1 MRSGLPLLLALL
13 VSLASVRCD
22 RPTPQPNVILIVVD
36 TLRKDHLGV
45 YGHTRPTSPNI
56 DTLAS
61 SAVRYTRAFSQ
72 APWTTP
78 SVAALLT
85 SLYPSHLDILHLPHR
100 LSHDFEL
107 LPEVLQANGY
117 ATGAVISHDL
127 LGSTWNFDQGYDE
140 FYEELAQGHEFVSSP
155 DVTDRAIDFVDRHS
169 DRPFFLLAHYFDPH
183 HIYQRHEG
191 FDFVAPLNY
200 QGQIPEGV
208 TIRML
213 RAIDPDDIEEE
224 DIRFLEALYDSDIA
238 FTDHHIGRFLTHLR
252 QRGLF
257 DTALIVF
264 TADHGEEFFDHR
276 SFGHARTLYN
286 ELINVP
292 LLVKYPDQR
301 EGLVSERSVGTI
313 DVFPTVLDLLDIAPS
328 SSLSGVSLLAQPQD
342 EDERVIFSETS
353 RLSILRAAIR
363 GNNKLIADLKND
375 ETLLFDLN
383 VDPKE
388 HQSLSGSG
396 GGDESTLQ
404 EALSEWIASA
414 EESQREPEE
423 IELTEEEERRL
434 RALGYIED

>member
-155 DVTDRAIDFVDRHS
+155 DVTDRARHAGLGALE
-169 DRPFFLLAHYFDPH
+169 D
-183 HIYQRHEG
+183 
-191 FDFVAPLNY
+191 
-200 QGQIPEGV
+200 
-208 TIRML
+208 
-213 RAIDPDDIEEE
+213 DDIGA
-224 DIRFLEALYDSDIA
+224 DRVGVDSDAVDETQVLGDDVSILMI
-238 FTDHHIGRFLTHLR
+238 FGESLDHFVEGDDSGRSQDAGLSHGAAEELSDAVGLVDECFLAAEER
-252 QRGLF
+252 
-257 DTALIVF
+257 
-264 TADHGEEFFDHR
+264 ADGGAE
-276 SFGHARTLYN
+276 SFGHAEHDGVETPG
-286 ELINVP
+286 ELFR
-292 LLVKYPDQR
+292 LAT
-301 EGLVSERSVGTI
+301 ERDRGVEDPGAIEVDERMSASLANSVI
-313 DVFPTVLDLLDIAPS
+313 
-328 SSLSGVSLLAQPQD
+328 SLLRSM
-342 EDERVIFSETS
+342 E
-353 RLSILRAAIR
+353 
-363 GNNKLIADLKND
+363 
-375 ETLLFDLN
+375 
-383 VDPKE
+383 
-388 HQSLSGSG
+388 
-396 GGDESTLQ
+396 
-404 EALSEWIASA
+404 
-414 EESQREPEE
+414 
-423 IELTEEEERRL
+423 
-434 RALGYIED
+434 